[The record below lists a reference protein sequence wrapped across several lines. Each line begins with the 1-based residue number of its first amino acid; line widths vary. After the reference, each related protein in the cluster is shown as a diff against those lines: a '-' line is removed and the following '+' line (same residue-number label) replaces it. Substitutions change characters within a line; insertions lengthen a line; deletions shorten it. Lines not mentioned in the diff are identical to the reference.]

1 MTDAESSAPSPA
13 SATNGEKDP
22 LLAPIADLVRL
33 AGGDPATFSGSLVA
47 QLLRTSLRLLRDQ
60 ADTGQMKLMAAALRE
75 MRYAYRVF
83 NRYRGLRKI
92 SIFGSAR
99 TPPDHPDYDAARRF
113 SRLMAQAD
121 WMAITGAGDG
131 IMKAGHEGPQR
142 EKSFGLSIRL
152 PFETTANEVIEGDPK
167 LINFRYFFTRK
178 LMFMSHSDAVAV
190 FPGGFGTQ
198 DELFEALTLIQTGKS
213 NPIPVVLVEGTG
225 GTYWAE
231 WLDYIQQH
239 LLRNG
244 WISPEDQ
251 NLYHVGS
258 SVEDAVQHVL
268 RFYRRY
274 HSSRYVRDVLVIRM
288 TSRLTTAALEQLN
301 REFADIVASGTIA
314 QVGALP
320 EENDHPELPRLC
332 FHHTRRAHGR
342 IRALIDRV
350 NSHPI
355 AD

>member
-1 MTDAESSAPSPA
+1 MHLLLRQDAERLRVMADVLPTVEEQLATFPEVEACWQPSDFLPDFAGPTWREELDELRAEAERLEDDMLVVLVGNVVTEEALPSYQTALNRFGGMTDATGTERHAWACWSRAWTA
-13 SATNGEKDP
+13 EEKRHGDVTRAY
-22 LLAPIADLVRL
+22 LLL
-33 AGGDPATFSGSLVA
+33 GGRVA
-47 QLLRTSLRLLRDQ
+47 MREVERT
-60 ADTGQMKLMAAALRE
+60 
-75 MRYAYRVF
+75 
-83 NRYRGLRKI
+83 I
-92 SIFGSAR
+92 
-99 TPPDHPDYDAARRF
+99 
-113 SRLMAQAD
+113 
-121 WMAITGAGDG
+121 
-131 IMKAGHEGPQR
+131 
-142 EKSFGLSIRL
+142 
-152 PFETTANEVIEGDPK
+152 
-167 LINFRYFFTRK
+167 
-178 LMFMSHSDAVAV
+178 
-190 FPGGFGTQ
+190 
-198 DELFEALTLIQTGKS
+198 
-213 NPIPVVLVEGTG
+213 
-225 GTYWAE
+225 
-231 WLDYIQQH
+231 QH